1 MKKLFIVSAIL
12 FFASTAMAANV
23 TWTHD
28 GVNTTGYTLYFWRTD
43 TPATTY
49 HKTVT
54 GSTTRTM
61 TLDDNIFMPGSE
73 YSFQMTAY
81 NGVGESG
88 RSTTARWT
96 RPGYT
101 APADSLPSTMYMR
114 PTGIDQLVIQLTP

>member
-81 NGVGESG
+81 SGVGESG

-101 APADSLPSTMYMR
+101 PPADSLPSTMYMR